1 MRNHSSLNKKSLGKY
16 SVKSQGQLARS
27 SSIRTQIYICYGD
40 SGTSPVPQLFY
51 SIYMY
56 STEFSTFWYWLYQL
70 LFNFIIDKTASLSID
85 SESHHSNRSA
95 TRSLTRK
102 LCRKGIQNRAAG
114 TPGLPWHFPFGGG
127 APAIVFGPAQT
138 AGCQH
143 APGCGNKASVSGGTT
158 SHTRNQSNARS
169 MLQVRQCFKR
179 FTRKMIP

>member
-16 SVKSQGQLARS
+16 SVKSQGQLAGS

-40 SGTSPVPQLFY
+40 SCTSPVQVSY

-56 STEFSTFWYWLYQL
+56 STEFSIFCYWLYQL
-70 LFNFIIDKTASLSID
+70 LLNFIIDKTASLSVD

-95 TRSLTRK
+95 TRTLTRK
-102 LCRKGIQNRAAG
+102 LHRKGIQNRAPG
-114 TPGLPWHFPFGGG
+114 TPGLPQHFPFGGG
-127 APAIVFGPAQT
+127 APAIISGPAQT

-143 APGCGNKASVSGGTT
+143 ASGCGNKASVSGGTT
-158 SHTRNQSNARS
+158 SHARNQSNARS
-169 MLQVRQCFKR
+169 MPQVRQCFKR